1 MAISKDR
8 LYELAGTSFGL
19 GYSPV
24 APGSVGSLPAV
35 GIYLII
41 AVFASRENHAA
52 LISAA
57 LLISCVL
64 TVFLG
69 NWAEKTWNKVD
80 PRCFVL
86 DEYAGF
92 FFTVLLFRVDSI
104 LATALWGFVMTR
116 IADIIKPPPA
126 NMLEQIPG
134 GWGMLL
140 DDLAA
145 SVWAGIVL
153 IIGAALWPSLFA
165 L

>member
-1 MAISKDR
+1 MAISKER
-8 LYELAGTSFGL
+8 VFELACTSFGL

-35 GIYLII
+35 GIFVLIGML
-41 AVFASRENHAA
+41 APRHYHAA
-52 LISAA
+52 LIAVA
-57 LLISCVL
+57 LLCSCFL

-69 NWAEKTWNKVD
+69 NWAEKNWNKID

-92 FFTVLLFRVDSI
+92 FLTVLVFRVDSV
-104 LATALWGFVMTR
+104 LATVVWGFVLTR

-126 NMLEQIPG
+126 NRLEEMPG

-145 SVWAGIVL
+145 SLWAGIIL
-153 IIGAALWPSLFA
+153 ILLAALFPSLFA
-165 L
+165 F